1 MYKESR
7 CSVSA
12 ADIYIGLMSGT
23 SADAVDAAMV
33 SFDSDGSVR
42 AIASHSVPMPEAL
55 RRRIIALQTRTTHDV
70 FDVCELDVELADI
83 YAAAVSALLTKT
95 EYTASDIT
103 AIGNHGQ
110 TLLHFPNHQPAFTLQ
125 IGDNHRLAELTGIKV
140 IGDFRRRD
148 IAAGGQA
155 APLIPAFHK
164 TLVSNQGAFAF
175 LNIGGI
181 ANVSCIKEGRVYG
194 FDTGPGN
201 TLMDA
206 WISQHEGRNY
216 DHDGAWA
223 ADGSVNKELL
233 TTLRDDPYFKKSAPK
248 STGQDYFN
256 LGWLN
261 ERLMDGLPPA
271 DVQRTLLELT
281 ATTAGEAISLTGC
294 ESVFV
299 FGGGRHNCLL
309 MERLQ
314 DLLGNVSLEPTD
326 RLGVDPDY
334 MEATAFAWLA
344 KQCLAGLPGNEPNV
358 TGARGSRVLGVI
370 FPA

>member
-1 MYKESR
+1 MSGT
-7 CSVSA
+7 
-12 ADIYIGLMSGT
+12 DLFIGLMSGT
-23 SADAVDAAMV
+23 SADAVDATLV
-33 SFDSDGSVR
+33 SFDDRSGVDTLG
-42 AIASHSVPMPEAL
+42 SHSLPMPKGL
-55 RRRIIALQTRTTHDV
+55 RRRIVALQTRASRDV
-70 FDVCELDVELADI
+70 FDVCELDVELADL
-83 YAAAVSALLTKT
+83 YAAAVSALLAQT
-95 EYTASDIT
+95 EHDATDIT

-110 TLLHFPNHQPAFTLQ
+110 TLLHFPNHEPAFTLQ
-125 IGDNHRLAELTGIKV
+125 VGDNHRLAELSGITV
-140 IGDFRRRD
+140 VGDFRRRD

-164 TLVSNQGAFAF
+164 TLLSSSESAVF

-181 ANVSCIKEGRVYG
+181 ANISCIDEGRVSG

-206 WISQHEGRNY
+206 WIHRHKGVNFDR
-216 DHDGAWA
+216 DGAWA
-223 ADGSVNKELL
+223 DEGSVNARLL
-233 TTLRDDPYFKKSAPK
+233 AAMRKDPYFRKSAPK

-256 LGWLN
+256 LAWLDQFLTADIAP
-261 ERLMDGLPPA
+261 E

-281 ATTAGEAISLTGC
+281 ATTASEAISLSNST
-294 ESVFV
+294 SVFT
-299 FGGGRHNCLL
+299 FGGGRHNTLL

-314 DLLGNVSLEPTD
+314 TLLGDVSVEPTD

-344 KQCLAGLPGNEPNV
+344 KQCLAGQPGNEPKV
-358 TGARGSRVLGVI
+358 TGAQGDRVLGVI